1 MTLAL
6 HAADLQVGPAE
17 KPGFECKEQG
27 LIVTRVET
35 DGKAEC
41 SGVSVGMTLIGFQTE
56 RLDATKLTWSKVK
69 AFAAKAAPP
78 HTYIFSNE
86 TTEII
91 PEGVPPTEEAATAEP
106 AAEPATEPSAE
117 VDAAVEPSAEP
128 AAEPS
133 AEVDAAVEP
142 SAEPA
147 AEPSAEDAAVEPSAE
162 STREADAAR
171 ADAAAAQ
178 EPDPDATPEPEA
190 PAEEQADEQDQV

>member
-86 TTEII
+86 TTEMI

-106 AAEPATEPSAE
+106 AAEPAT
-117 VDAAVEPSAEP
+117 
-128 AAEPS
+128 EPS

-178 EPDPDATPEPEA
+178 EPDPDVTPEPEA